1 MKLTKL
7 ILAAVTTVIFLSACS
22 DNSEIVTASGVFE
35 SREIILSSQS
45 TGEILNFDIN
55 EGDKVVEQ
63 QILGSV
69 DSVQL
74 ELKKDLLLK
83 NIEIAETRRFDI
95 EVQLA
100 PLVQQLASAER
111 EKLRVDNLLKAGAT
125 TEKQYDDIMAQIRLI
140 EKQLSAQRLSLEK
153 SNLIINGEI
162 ESLEVQLEQIED
174 QIKRCTVLSPI
185 SGTVLAKYAEAG
197 EFAVTGKALV
207 KIADMEEMTLRA
219 YITSDQ
225 LTTMKLGEEVEVVAD
240 FGEEENRFYKGTINW
255 ISDKAEFTPKT
266 IQTRDERSNLVYAVK
281 VSVPNDGFL
290 KIGMY
295 GGINLNNE

>member
-197 EFAVTGKALV
+197 EFTVTGKALV

-240 FGEEENRFYKGTINW
+240 FGEKENRFYNGTINW